1 MLLNLK
7 SYILIIHP
15 VCILNAIFIPIFGY
29 VAGGYTSLVS
39 YLIVM
44 ILYFV
49 LARKECIDNEI
60 QMKNYFGYE
69 GKICVVTGASSGMG
83 KATVEMLVDLGA
95 NVYAL
100 DLNPCT
106 INGIKEFI
114 KCDLANKN
122 EIDEAFKKIPEH
134 IDSFFGV
141 AGLSGAKTDY
151 RTTFDCN
158 YTANMYITLNYLKNR
173 MSKGGSIVYC
183 TSTAGLEWKRFKK
196 EQNKVVHAKTWE
208 EVEEVTRKLASSAP
222 ATFAYM
228 YSKRCLS
235 QFACEQAVE
244 LGKSGIRVNN
254 VMPGSTDTGMKD
266 EFEKMAGG
274 KEALLAETGMAHRLA
289 TSEEMA
295 YPIVFLNSEM
305 SSFISGVD
313 LCVDSADACLKTLK
327 LKKDREAISATN
339 KFILKMASKMMK
351 KQAYLEGK

>member
-1 MLLNLK
+1 MK
-7 SYILIIHP
+7 D
-15 VCILNAIFIPIFGY
+15 
-29 VAGGYTSLVS
+29 
-39 YLIVM
+39 
-44 ILYFV
+44 YF
-49 LARKECIDNEI
+49 K
-60 QMKNYFGYE
+60 YE
-69 GKICVVTGASSGMG
+69 GKNCVVTGASSGMG

-100 DLNPCT
+100 DLNECDVQ
-106 INGIKEFI
+106 GIKEFH
-114 KCDLANKN
+114 KCNLANKN
-122 EIDEAFKKIPEH
+122 EIDESFAKLPNK

-141 AGLSGAKTDY
+141 AGLSGSKTDY
-151 RTTFDCN
+151 MTTFNCN
-158 YTANMYITLNYLKNR
+158 FTSNKYITFKYLKTR
-173 MSKGGSIVYC
+173 MTKGGSIVFV
-183 TSTAGLEWKRFKK
+183 TSTAGLNWKQFKK
-196 EQNKVVHAKTWE
+196 EQDKVVHAQSWE
-208 EVEEVTRKLASSAP
+208 DTVKLVEPLAKSAP